1 MIELILGGAR
11 SGKSRL
17 AESRVMQW
25 SESSLDAGSDSRFKD
40 TGENIIYIATASAGD
55 QEMQQRIELHKSRR
69 PAHWQLI
76 EEPLYLAEV
85 LKQNNRTGT
94 IILIDCLT
102 LWLSNL
108 LCHQERSIFLI
119 EKKQFL
125 TQLQETQADIV
136 MVSNETGMG
145 VVPMGELTRRYVD
158 ESGWLHQEL
167 AQISDKVTLVVA
179 GLEHALKNNFADGEL

>member
-17 AESRVMQW
+17 AESRIMQW
-25 SESSLDAGSDSRFKD
+25 SDSDLDGGSENVSI
-40 TGENIIYIATASAGD
+40 ENIVYIATATAGD

-76 EEPLYLAEV
+76 EEPLYLAET
-85 LKQNNRTGT
+85 LKDNNRKGT
-94 IILIDCLT
+94 VILVDCLT

-108 LCHQERSIFLI
+108 LCHQDSRIFLL
-119 EKKQFL
+119 EKKRFL
-125 TQLQETQADIV
+125 KQLQDTQADIV

-145 VVPMGELTRRYVD
+145 VVPMGELPRRYVD

-179 GLEHALKNNFADGEL
+179 GLEHTLKNDCADREV